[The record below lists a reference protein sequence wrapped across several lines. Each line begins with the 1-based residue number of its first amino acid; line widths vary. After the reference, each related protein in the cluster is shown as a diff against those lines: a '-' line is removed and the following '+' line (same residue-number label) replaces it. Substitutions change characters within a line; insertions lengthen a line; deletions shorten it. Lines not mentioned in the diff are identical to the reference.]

1 LVVGLLLFPI
11 KIEHAQIASHHSIS
25 MSSAAEAAVKRL
37 ARAPGNTTCPNCG
50 LVKKFGFGTVC
61 MKFLTF
67 VCNEC
72 KSSHQAISHR
82 CKSLTMSAWT
92 DEEVTQLERI
102 GGNDVA
108 HATWLATAPPPG
120 QQGRP
125 NADGT
130 SSIDTY
136 KAFIVNVYERK
147 LYYRERSSSSNNDT
161 AASRAT
167 RIATAPVSTRAAPPP
182 PPTRIATATNPAPPR
197 AAPVAAPQPT
207 VVVADLLDFGAPA
220 PSVAAT
226 GGVDLFADFGPAAT
240 TTTTTTSSS
249 APSTTVFDPFGTAS
263 ATSSTNQAPSTFSA
277 FPTAATTSSPASS
290 FDPLG
295 HVGEKSSQ
303 TKPPVMNNM
312 SNSTGMGSW
321 MGAPMNSGGGA
332 MNGMHNGMGMNS
344 MMNANAGT
352 NPMMNSFGQMP
363 LRMQQQQPM
372 MTMMPNRMMTMPM
385 QQQPQQRQ
393 QQQQQFMM
401 GGATAF
407 HNPMSAGRGMM
418 MNQNGFS
425 HNAAPV
431 MNQQHV
437 NPQLGNWNNNT
448 SFNSSM
454 GAVQSNTI
462 SSNFGSQPNPSSSKH
477 DPFAN
482 LGL

>member
-1 LVVGLLLFPI
+1 
-11 KIEHAQIASHHSIS
+11 
-25 MSSAAEAAVKRL
+25 MSAAAEAAVKRL

-92 DEEVTQLERI
+92 DDEVAQLERV
-102 GGNDVA
+102 GGNDMA
-108 HATWLATAPPPG
+108 RATWLATAPPPG

-125 NADGT
+125 SADGT

-147 LYYRERSSSSNNDT
+147 LYYRERSNNDNGATNHATRT
-161 AASRAT
+161 AAAPASTPAALIAAT
-167 RIATAPVSTRAAPPP
+167 TTTAPPP
-182 PPTRIATATNPAPPR
+182 RR
-197 AAPVAAPQPT
+197 AV
-207 VVVADLLDFGAPA
+207 VVVADLLDFGAPVPALAVAA
-220 PSVAAT
+220 PSQSAT
-226 GGVDLFADFGPAAT
+226 AGGMDLFGDFGSAT
-240 TTTTTTSSS
+240 TTTTTTASISG
-249 APSTTVFDPFGTAS
+249 APAAAVFDPFGTAS
-263 ATSSTNQAPSTFSA
+263 AATSTNQASSTFSA
-277 FPTAATTSSPASS
+277 FPTAATSSAPTPVSS

-295 HVGEKSSQ
+295 HLGGVKSSQ
-303 TKPPVMNNM
+303 TKPPVMNNL
-312 SNSTGMGSW
+312 SNSSAAGIGNW
-321 MGAPMNSGGGA
+321 MAAAPMNNVGT

-352 NPMMNSFGQMP
+352 NPMMMNSFGQMP
-363 LRMQQQQPM
+363 GGMQPHM
-372 MTMMPNRMMTMPM
+372 MAQMTPNRMTMPM
-385 QQQPQQRQ
+385 QMQQQP
-393 QQQQQFMM
+393 QQQQFMM

-407 HNPMSAGRGMM
+407 HNNPMSAGM

-425 HNAAPV
+425 HSAPV
-431 MNQQHV
+431 MNQHV
-437 NPQLGNWNNNT
+437 NNGVWNNNT
-448 SFNSSM
+448 SLNSSM
-454 GAVQSNTI
+454 GIHSNTI
-462 SSNFGSQPNPSSSKH
+462 SSNFGSQPNKSSSTQH